1 MFCICCVTHRQD
13 ETTQLEERQDETT
26 QLEERQDETTQ
37 LEETK
42 NKGGFIPGHHEA
54 EICYGGE
61 ADLHKHYTGCKKN
74 PGHVNFI
81 PVNNFNLD
89 HLPSRYHDDIMLEL
103 IKALSAITVLIKVK
117 YTSLERPKSVPC
129 FSGQYPFYNTR
140 GSDVLR
146 TGTGRVCRVYKYT
159 ESDNKVTCP
168 CGKCQHSDTPSKV
181 WGEVC
186 VGTAAHVVF
195 DESEARQTRCVVG
208 FDDNK
213 SPGVSLDGWEVVEA
227 DIEGDG
233 CEFTCVS
240 CDLELV
246 DELYKMCGHFDG
258 LCEKVMVK
266 YGRYDD
272 GDKLAVIVSHP
283 HGCPKQ
289 VSVGQ
294 WTHNHERGGRYKY
307 TYTTCTCPGSSGAL
321 VYIPGYGGSWSHP
334 HSGSNSEGNYCGEGW
349 GW

>member
-1 MFCICCVTHRQD
+1 MGNTGGKKSKL
-13 ETTQLEERQDETT
+13 QLEDDDVAQSHCQTT
-26 QLEERQDETTQ
+26 KLKEK
-37 LEETK
+37 K
-42 NKGGFIPGHHEA
+42 NTEGCFIPGHHEA

-81 PVNNFNLD
+81 PVNDFNLD
-89 HLPSRYHDDIMLEL
+89 HLPSLYHDVIMLEL
-103 IKALSAITVLIKVK
+103 IKALSALTVLIKVK
-117 YTSLERPKSVPC
+117 YTSLKRPESVPC

-146 TGTGRVCRVYKYT
+146 TGTGRVWLVDKYT
-159 ESDNKVTCP
+159 ESDNKGTCP

-186 VGTAAHVVF
+186 VVTAAHVVF
-195 DESEARQTRCVVG
+195 DVSEVRQTRCVVG

-213 SPGVSLDGWEVVEA
+213 SSGVSLDGWGVVEA
-227 DIEGDG
+227 NIEGDR
-233 CEFTCVS
+233 CLFSCVS

-246 DELYKMCGHFDG
+246 DELRKMWRHYYD
-258 LCEKVMVK
+258 LWEKVRR
-266 YGRYDD
+266 YGFGYV
-272 GDKLAVIVSHP
+272 DKLAVIVSHP

-294 WTHNHERGGRYKY
+294 WTHEHGRGRWNKY

-321 VYIPGYGGSWSHP
+321 VYLPRHGRLSLP
-334 HSGSNSEGNYCGEGW
+334 HSGSNSEGNYSGEGW
-349 GW
+349 LIHL